1 MIGSFMTSSL
11 TNEEL
16 TLEARKLRRRL
27 ACVTGLL
34 VVLAIL
40 YFFTDLIGLIVIISS
55 NQITIIALIVTM
67 VMVAFVAILILLNHF
82 FVNVHEQ

>member
-1 MIGSFMTSSL
+1 MTSSL